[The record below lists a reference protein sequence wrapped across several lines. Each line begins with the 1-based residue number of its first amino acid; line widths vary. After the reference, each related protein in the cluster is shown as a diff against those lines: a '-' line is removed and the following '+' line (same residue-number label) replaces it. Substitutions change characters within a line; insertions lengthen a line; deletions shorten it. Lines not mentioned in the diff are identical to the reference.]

1 MKKPIPIV
9 VMILAGAVN
18 TVFAEVQCNQF
29 EIVLYGRVWKVTS
42 YFVQDDITVNP
53 NKDFEMLEPRGIA
66 CKMGVLYAS
75 GDREQWNTGSRLA
88 VYTCQ
93 NTLLT
98 YSTFLQM
105 PKTSPEWWGPDGLTF
120 NTSGDPLSYGAGPAF
135 LVSVEADVPAQAG
148 VINLLTAAVSG
159 KMPLPPA
166 QDITYIAATNQFA
179 VIAPGTE
186 SSTVTIYDN
195 TMAAAQRSFSVM
207 ASAAG
212 MTSVSVEFARWMS
225 RQEAGAEGVLMTAAK
240 DSANTLALYDLAGGL
255 IGAPQPLPVTPK
267 ARIPFEGG
275 LYMIEPAFG
284 KIEALAVD
292 EENHTIFI
300 GDFENAMI
308 HVLTPVRLAGDI
320 NNSGTVDFSDM
331 TTLAANWLLT
341 GCLNPQW
348 CNGADIQHSGTV
360 DLADWAVLS
369 EQFGESP

>member
-1 MKKPIPIV
+1 MKKPFHLLAV
-9 VMILAGAVN
+9 ILAGAVN
-18 TVFAEVQCNQF
+18 AAFAEVQCNQF
-29 EIVLYGRVWKVTS
+29 EIVLYGRVWQVTS

-66 CKMGVLYAS
+66 YKMGVLYAG
-75 GDREQWNTGSRLA
+75 GDREQWNTGARLA

-93 NTLLT
+93 NTLLS
-98 YSTFLQM
+98 YSNFLQM

-120 NTSGDPLSYGAGPAF
+120 NTSGNPLSYGGDF
-135 LVSVEADVPAQAG
+135 NVLVSVEADAPAQAG
-148 VINLLTAAVSG
+148 VINLTTGAVSG
-159 KMPLPPA
+159 KMPLSPA
-166 QDITYIAATNQFA
+166 QDITYIAAAEQFA
-179 VIAPGTE
+179 AIADGTE

-195 TMAAAQRSFSVM
+195 TMTAALRSFSVM
-207 ASAAG
+207 AAARG

-240 DSANTLALYDLAGGL
+240 DSANTLALYDLSGRL

-292 EENHTIFI
+292 EQNHTIFI

-308 HVLTPVRLAGDI
+308 HVLIPVRLAGDI
-320 NNSGTVDFSDM
+320 NNSGGVDFSD
-331 TTLAANWLLT
+331 LAALAAHWLLT

-348 CNGADIQHSGTV
+348 CSGADIQHSGTV
-360 DLADWAVLS
+360 DLADWVVLS
-369 EQFGESP
+369 EQFGEGL